1 MSYAETI
8 SLVRGDTA
16 PPLSMTLRDSNAAAS
31 GQTLDPDN
39 PLTWAPINLTGA
51 TVLFKVRAIGSSV
64 IKETLSG
71 VVTDAPNGKVSMVW
85 EPTTL
90 DTEGQFEVE
99 TEITFGD
106 STVQTVYDLVR
117 LKVRADF

>member
-16 PPLSMTLRDSNAAAS
+16 PPLTMTLRDSNTAAP
-31 GQTLDPDN
+31 GETLDPDD
-39 PLTWAPINLTGA
+39 PTTWAPIDLTGA
-51 TVLFKVRAIGSSV
+51 TVLFKVRAIGSTTL
-64 IKETLSG
+64 KETLTGVITDPTGG
-71 VVTDAPNGKVSMVW
+71 VVSLVW

-90 DTEGQFEVE
+90 DTAGQFEVE

-117 LKVRADF
+117 LKVRADL